1 MAQWPD
7 RALLTKLHHDAGA
20 ARWSVDIESFGRAL
34 ERSVAHAGVSGD
46 DADAYL
52 RSLHLE
58 DLALVAACML
68 GIDSAWE
75 EFLSRYRPI
84 LTRAA
89 DALDPTGGARELADA
104 LHGDLY
110 ATLREGDRRPLLEY
124 FHGRSSLA
132 TWLRAVLARR
142 YVDRVRA
149 TRRVA
154 PLADDQADG
163 AASEAAPG
171 VAGERSGFLALMR
184 RAVRRAVARL
194 EPRDR
199 LRLSCY
205 YAQDLTLAQIGR
217 VLGEHEA
224 TVSRHLS
231 RARQAIRSDVEQH
244 LSQEAGL
251 DPATVTECFSA
262 VVEDAGTFTIADW
275 LGTGAGRKIAPVDR
289 SKE

>member
-1 MAQWPD
+1 MAQLPD
-7 RALLTKLHHDAGA
+7 QALLARLHHEASA
-20 ARWSVDIESFGRAL
+20 ARWGVDVESFGRVL
-34 ERSVAHAGVSGD
+34 ERSAARAGVAGGD
-46 DADAYL
+46 VEAYL

-58 DLALVAACML
+58 DLALATACMQ
-68 GIDSAWE
+68 GTESAWE
-75 EFLSRYRPI
+75 HFVARYRPI

-89 DALDPTGGARELADA
+89 DALDPTGAARELADA

-110 ATLREGDRRPLLEY
+110 ATLRDGERRPLLEY

-149 TRRVA
+149 ARRIE
-154 PLADDQADG
+154 PLEDEQADR
-163 AASEAAPG
+163 ATSEASTP
-171 VAGERSGFLALMR
+171 VAGERAGFVTLMR
-184 RAVRRAVARL
+184 RAVRHAVGRL
-194 EPRDR
+194 AARDR

-217 VLGEHEA
+217 VMGEHEA

-231 RARQAIRSDVEQH
+231 RARLAIRSDVERH
-244 LSQEAGL
+244 LSEEAGL
-251 DPATVTECFSA
+251 DSATVTECFSA
-262 VVEDAGTFTIADW
+262 VVEDAGAFNVADW
-275 LGTGAGRKIAPVDR
+275 LGTGGPRKIAPVDR